1 MPKVLSFVALALLAC
16 NSTPAKSGTTTSAT
30 ASAQVAPSASVA
42 VVTSSSSSAAP
53 PPPLVPMDALEMEAK
68 HEWDKDQHVD
78 IVYVPTPQKVV
89 DKMLEVAKVTSSD
102 VVYDLGC
109 GDGRIVVTSAK
120 QGAKATGFDIDPNRV
135 TEARVHVKS
144 AGVEANASI
153 KWANV
158 FSVDLRPATVVT
170 LYLLPELNVRLI
182 PQLEKLKPG
191 SRIVS
196 HDFDM
201 AGVKPD
207 AEYTVTAP
215 EFVNDEGYSAYKGE
229 GTPEDTQHYKQRT
242 HHIYLWTTPLNKVP
256 IAKTLH

>member
-1 MPKVLSFVALALLAC
+1 MRPLVSFFALALALALVAC
-16 NSTPAKSGTTTSAT
+16 NSTPASKAGRSTPPAPEVTSA
-30 ASAQVAPSASVA
+30 ALAPPPAPSAA
-42 VVTSSSSSAAP
+42 VVDAGD
-53 PPPLVPMDALEMEAK
+53 PLEIEARR
-68 HEWDKDQHVD
+68 EWEKDQHVD

-120 QGAKATGFDIDPNRV
+120 KGATATGFDIDPNRV
-135 TEARVHVKS
+135 AEARGHVKA
-144 AGVEANASI
+144 AGVESNASI
-153 KWANV
+153 RWADV

-182 PQLEKLKPG
+182 PQLEKLRPG

-201 AGVKPD
+201 KGVTPD
-207 AEYTVTAP
+207 AVVTVTAP
-215 EFVNDEGYSAYKGE
+215 EFVNEEGYSGYKGE
-229 GTPEDTQHYKQRT
+229 GVPEDTKHYKERT
-242 HHIYLWTTPLNKVP
+242 HHIYLWTVPLKKVAP
-256 IAKTLH
+256 PTR